1 MTIVTNAKRE
11 GLLPS
16 VENLYGTEGC
26 KTGRNFYIVDG
37 DSQGSLELIL
47 GSLCRP
53 LNLLKDQQRSSTRER
68 FRTNFFNIF
77 INDLFQHVK
86 YAKLNPCADEQQIYS
101 ISLDPLALD
110 RKSVFVKK
118 FMSQISGIKTM
129 A

>member
-16 VENLYGTEGC
+16 VENLYGTEGY

-47 GSLCRP
+47 GRLGRP

-68 FRTNFFNIF
+68 FRTN
-77 INDLFQHVK
+77 
-86 YAKLNPCADEQQIYS
+86 
-101 ISLDPLALD
+101 
-110 RKSVFVKK
+110 VF
-118 FMSQISGIKTM
+118 
-129 A
+129 